1 MKALTFSS
9 FGESDVLEY
18 IEIPNP
24 QLKQDEI
31 LVEMKAIGLN
41 FADVYR
47 RKGNY
52 HLKGNPPFIAGYE
65 GAGIVVDANNHPE
78 FKVGDRVAFADV
90 PFANAE
96 LVAVNVNHIIP
107 LSESISFEIAASV
120 LLQGLTAHYLATHSH
135 KTAKGETVLIHAVA
149 GGVGQILTQISKLF
163 GATVIGLTSSAEKA
177 KIGFEQGAD
186 HVFLYSEDWKSQVFK
201 VVPNGVDAV
210 YDSIGS
216 TLMESFEVTK
226 ECGQVVFFGMAGGNP
241 APVDPRMLMDS
252 SKTLTGGDLWSY
264 LNSKEER
271 IKRATQLF
279 NWITEGKI
287 KLSEPTSFKLSEG
300 KLAHDF
306 LESRKSTGKIILI
319 P

>member
-9 FGESDVLEY
+9 FGNSDVLEY
-18 IEIPNP
+18 IEIPAP
-24 QLKQDEI
+24 QLKSDDI

-78 FKVGDRVAFADV
+78 YKACDRVAFADV

-96 LVAVNVNHIIP
+96 LVAVNINHVLP
-107 LSESISFEIAASV
+107 LPETISFETAASV
-120 LLQGLTAHYLATHSH
+120 LLQGLTAHYLATDSH
-135 KTAKGETVLIHAVA
+135 KTVKGETVLIHAVA
-149 GGVGQILTQISKLF
+149 GGVGQILTQISKLL
-163 GATVIGLTSSAEKA
+163 GANVIGLTSSAEKA
-177 KIGFEQGAD
+177 KVGYDQGAD
-186 HVFLYSEDWKSQVFK
+186 HVFLYNEDWKSKIFEIA
-201 VVPNGVDAV
+201 PNGVDVV

-216 TLMESFEVTK
+216 TLAESFEVTK
-226 ECGQVVFFGMAGGNP
+226 ERGQVVFFGMAGGDP
-241 APVDPRMLMDS
+241 APVDPRMLMDG

-271 IKRATQLF
+271 IKRANQLF

-300 KLAHDF
+300 KLAHDY